1 MPSHELFF
9 FLLPRSVENH
19 TGKIFEL
26 VVEAKD
32 QGSPPKISRA
42 LVRVRVLDTINSRPE
57 IYVDILSSTGE
68 GRAEVNLLHGFC
80 CCCCYLSIFTNL
92 STNLS
97 LVQKKNIVTDS
108 TRKRFYTDLDLKYV

>member
-1 MPSHELFF
+1 MNCFF
-9 FLLPRSVENH
+9 FLPRSVENH

-68 GRAEVNLLHGFC
+68 GRAEVSWLHGTF
-80 CCCCYLSIFTNL
+80 
-92 STNLS
+92 S
-97 LVQKKNIVTDS
+97 LL
-108 TRKRFYTDLDLKYV
+108 FYPYSPTCQLTSV